1 MAKQKSAKDSKATKA
16 RKAPA
21 KSAAGRVKKK
31 VAGLASSP
39 MVAELLSAAL
49 LAVADTL
56 RGPGGGRP
64 AKAKKAKRKSAGK
77 KKK

>member
-1 MAKQKSAKDSKATKA
+1 VAKQKTTRDSTKKKAA
-16 RKAPA
+16 KAPA
-21 KSAAGRVKKK
+21 KSAAARVKKK

-39 MVAELLSAAL
+39 MVADLLSAAL

-56 RGPGGGRP
+56 RGPVGGRP

-77 KKK
+77 KK